1 MPAAPSADRWPYELI
16 DLSRPL
22 TRATVEALF
31 GNLVANGENAYF
43 TDFAVEVASDHDT
56 ATAYSC
62 VVRVPEHMGTHMDA
76 PIHTVPGG
84 AYLESVDLRRLI
96 GEAVVLD
103 LDRGGADHGYSAA
116 EIAEAAA
123 KVEGGGIRPGDIV
136 LIHSGYQDAT
146 VDTVMRQTYLTGEAA
161 QWLVDAGAVC
171 VGFEPATP
179 DPIRLG
185 LFEYGWGEKDGPN
198 RPAWPAHMA
207 LLGNGVLIIEGLV
220 NLDRIKGRR
229 VRFSALPPNIPG
241 GSGFPVRAVAWLD
254 APR

>member
-1 MPAAPSADRWPYELI
+1 MTPDRWPYGLI

-22 TRATVEALF
+22 SLDSVHALF
-31 GNLVANGENAYF
+31 GDLVAGGQNPYF
-43 TDFAVEVASDHDT
+43 TDFALEVASDHDT

-84 AYLESVDLRRLI
+84 AELQDVELRRLI

-103 LDRGGADHGYSAA
+103 LDRGGAEHGFTAA
-116 EIAEAAA
+116 EVAEAAA
-123 KVEGGGIRPGDIV
+123 RAEGGVRPGDIV
-136 LIHSGYQDAT
+136 LIHSGYRDAT
-146 VDTVMRQTYLTGEAA
+146 LDSEMRQTWLTGEAA

-179 DPIRLG
+179 DPFRLG
-185 LFEYGWGEKDGPN
+185 VFEYGWTVKDGPN
-198 RPAWPAHMA
+198 QPAWPAHMA

-229 VRFSALPPNIPG
+229 VRFAALPPSIPG
-241 GSGFPVRAVAWLD
+241 GSGFPVRAVAWRD
-254 APR
+254 TP